1 MKYDKNHALLEC
13 SIPGIPQKSGK
24 VRDVFD
30 LGDKL
35 LMVVTDRISAFDVI
49 LPCGVP
55 DKGKVL
61 NQLSLFWLEFFG
73 VKNHLITANVDEYP
87 AELQPY
93 KEDLRGRSML
103 VKKVKMVEVECIA
116 RGYLTGSGWKEY
128 QQSQTVNG
136 EKLRAG
142 YENASKLDEVLFT
155 PTTKA
160 AIGDH
165 DEAINYEQTKA
176 LVGEAT
182 AQALKDATIG
192 LYTKAADYAA
202 QHGIIIADTKFEFGQ
217 DDDGSLILAD
227 EVLTP
232 DSSRFWPQAS
242 YKVGANPPSLDKQY
256 VRDWLDSIN
265 FNHQP
270 PGPVLPDDVI
280 ARTREIYIKRTFPAR
295 SWPNVRHSSFIIYN
309 RSKETMGMFDQVR
322 EAMKMRSEA
331 KKIEA
336 EIKKITA
343 EYSNG
348 GITVVAKGDMTID
361 KIAITPEAYEEVK
374 AGKPARFETMLFN
387 VVNGALKKARETTQ
401 QEMAKLMQA
410 NGGFGGLFGK

>member
-13 SIPGIPQKSGK
+13 SIPGLPQKSGK

-30 LGDKL
+30 LGDSL

-61 NQLSLFWLEFFG
+61 NQLSLFWMEFLG
-73 VKNHLITANVDEYP
+73 MKNHLITADVNEYP
-87 AELQPY
+87 EVLKPY
-93 KEDLRGRSML
+93 AADLAGRSML

-128 QQSQTVNG
+128 QKSQTVNG
-136 EKLRAG
+136 EKLREG
-142 YENASKLDEVLFT
+142 YQNASKLDEVLFT

-165 DEAINYEQTKA
+165 DEAINYEETAK

-182 AQALKDATIG
+182 AAKLREATIS
-192 LYTKAADYAA
+192 LYQRAADYAI
-202 QHGIIIADTKFEFGQ
+202 QHGIIIADTKFEFGM

-232 DSSRFWPQAS
+232 DSSRFWPEAS
-242 YKVGANPPSLDKQY
+242 YAVGKNPPSLDKQY

-280 ARTREIYIKRTFPAR
+280 TRTREIYVK
-295 SWPNVRHSSFIIYN
+295 
-309 RSKETMGMFDQVR
+309 
-322 EAMKMRSEA
+322 
-331 KKIEA
+331 
-336 EIKKITA
+336 
-343 EYSNG
+343 
-348 GITVVAKGDMTID
+348 
-361 KIAITPEAYEEVK
+361 AYEELS
-374 AGKPARFETMLFN
+374 GR
-387 VVNGALKKARETTQ
+387 
-401 QEMAKLMQA
+401 KLA
-410 NGGFGGLFGK
+410 

>member
-13 SIPGIPQKSGK
+13 SIPGLPQKSGK

-30 LGDKL
+30 LGDSL

-61 NQLSLFWLEFFG
+61 NQLSLFWMEFLG
-73 VKNHLITANVDEYP
+73 MKNHLITADVNEYP
-87 AELQPY
+87 EVLKPY
-93 KEDLRGRSML
+93 AADLAGRSML

-128 QQSQTVNG
+128 QKSQTVNG
-136 EKLRAG
+136 EKLREG
-142 YENASKLDEVLFT
+142 YQNASKLDEVLFS

-165 DEAINYEQTKA
+165 DEAINYEETAK

-182 AQALKDATIG
+182 AAKLKEATIS
-192 LYTKAADYAA
+192 LYQRAADYAI
-202 QHGIIIADTKFEFGQ
+202 QHGIIIADTKFEFGM

-232 DSSRFWPQAS
+232 DSSRFWPEAS
-242 YKVGANPPSLDKQY
+242 YAVGKNPPSLDKQY

-280 ARTREIYIKRTFPAR
+280 TRTREIYVK
-295 SWPNVRHSSFIIYN
+295 
-309 RSKETMGMFDQVR
+309 
-322 EAMKMRSEA
+322 
-331 KKIEA
+331 
-336 EIKKITA
+336 
-343 EYSNG
+343 
-348 GITVVAKGDMTID
+348 
-361 KIAITPEAYEEVK
+361 AYEELS
-374 AGKPARFETMLFN
+374 GR
-387 VVNGALKKARETTQ
+387 
-401 QEMAKLMQA
+401 KLA
-410 NGGFGGLFGK
+410 

>member
-13 SIPGIPQKSGK
+13 EIPGIPSKSGK
-24 VRDVFD
+24 VRDVYD

-61 NQLSLFWLEFFG
+61 NQLSLFWMEFLG

-87 AELQPY
+87 SELQAY

-103 VKKVKMVEVECIA
+103 VRKVKMVEVECIA

-128 QQSQTVNG
+128 QKQGTVNG
-136 EKLRAG
+136 EKLRDG
-142 YENASKLDEVLFT
+142 YQNASKLDDVLFT

-160 AIGDH
+160 AIGGH
-165 DEAINYEQTKA
+165 DEAISYGQTEA
-176 LVGEAT
+176 LVGADM
-182 AQALKDATIG
+182 AKQLKDATIG
-192 LYTKAADYAA
+192 LYSKAAEYALK
-202 QHGIIIADTKFEFGQ
+202 HGVIIADTKFEFGV
-217 DDDGSLILAD
+217 DSDGSLILAD

-232 DSSRFWPQAS
+232 DSSRFWPKELYS
-242 YKVGANPPSLDKQY
+242 VGKNPPSLDKQF

-280 ARTREIYIKRTFPAR
+280 TRTREIYVK
-295 SWPNVRHSSFIIYN
+295 
-309 RSKETMGMFDQVR
+309 
-322 EAMKMRSEA
+322 
-331 KKIEA
+331 
-336 EIKKITA
+336 
-343 EYSNG
+343 
-348 GITVVAKGDMTID
+348 
-361 KIAITPEAYEEVK
+361 AYEELSGRK
-374 AGKPARFETMLFN
+374 
-387 VVNGALKKARETTQ
+387 
-401 QEMAKLMQA
+401 
-410 NGGFGGLFGK
+410 FG

>member
-61 NQLSLFWLEFFG
+61 NQLSLFWMEFLG
-73 VKNHLITANVDEYP
+73 MKNHFLTADVEEYP

-103 VKKVKMVEVECIA
+103 VKKVNMVAVECIA

-128 QQSQTVNG
+128 KAKGTVNG
-136 EKLRAG
+136 GKLREG

-165 DEAINYEQTKA
+165 DEAIDFEQTKA
-176 LVGEAT
+176 LVGEEMA
-182 AQALKDATIG
+182 AKLRDATIS

-202 QHGIIIADTKFEFGQ
+202 TKGIIIADTKFEFGK
-217 DDDGSLILAD
+217 DADGSLILAD
-227 EVLTP
+227 ECLTP
-232 DSSRFWPQAS
+232 DSSRFWPKES
-242 YKVGANPPSLDKQY
+242 YAVGSNPPSLDKQY
-256 VRDWLDSIN
+256 VRDYLESIN
-265 FNHQP
+265 FNKEP
-270 PGPVLPDDVI
+270 PGPVLPDEVI
-280 ARTREIYIKRTFPAR
+280 ARTREIYVK
-295 SWPNVRHSSFIIYN
+295 
-309 RSKETMGMFDQVR
+309 
-322 EAMKMRSEA
+322 
-331 KKIEA
+331 
-336 EIKKITA
+336 
-343 EYSNG
+343 
-348 GITVVAKGDMTID
+348 
-361 KIAITPEAYEEVK
+361 AYEDLS
-374 AGKPARFETMLFN
+374 GR
-387 VVNGALKKARETTQ
+387 
-401 QEMAKLMQA
+401 KLS
-410 NGGFGGLFGK
+410 

>member
-73 VKNHLITANVDEYP
+73 VENHLITANVDEYP

-128 QQSQTVNG
+128 QKSQTVNG

-280 ARTREIYIKRTFPAR
+280 ARTREIYIK
-295 SWPNVRHSSFIIYN
+295 
-309 RSKETMGMFDQVR
+309 
-322 EAMKMRSEA
+322 
-331 KKIEA
+331 
-336 EIKKITA
+336 
-343 EYSNG
+343 
-348 GITVVAKGDMTID
+348 
-361 KIAITPEAYEEVK
+361 AYEDLS
-374 AGKPARFETMLFN
+374 GK
-387 VVNGALKKARETTQ
+387 
-401 QEMAKLMQA
+401 KLA
-410 NGGFGGLFGK
+410 

>member
-13 SIPGIPQKSGK
+13 RIPGIPQKSGK

-30 LGDKL
+30 LGDSL

-49 LPCGVP
+49 LPCGIP

-73 VKNHLITANVDEYP
+73 VKHHLITADVDAYP
-87 AELQPY
+87 AVLQPY

-103 VKKVKMVEVECIA
+103 VRKVNIVEVECIA

-128 QQSQTVNG
+128 KASQTVNG

-165 DEAINYEQTKA
+165 DEAINYDETVK
-176 LVGEAT
+176 LVGAET
-182 AQALKDATIG
+182 AKALKDATIG
-192 LYTKAADYAA
+192 LYSKAAEYARR
-202 QHGIIIADTKFEFGQ
+202 HGIIIADTKFEFGK
-217 DDDGSLILAD
+217 DADGSLILAD

-232 DSSRFWPQAS
+232 DSSRFWPEAS
-242 YKVGANPPSLDKQY
+242 YAVGKNPPSLDKQY

-280 ARTREIYIKRTFPAR
+280 ARTREIYVK
-295 SWPNVRHSSFIIYN
+295 
-309 RSKETMGMFDQVR
+309 
-322 EAMKMRSEA
+322 
-331 KKIEA
+331 
-336 EIKKITA
+336 
-343 EYSNG
+343 
-348 GITVVAKGDMTID
+348 
-361 KIAITPEAYEEVK
+361 AYEDLS
-374 AGKPARFETMLFN
+374 GK
-387 VVNGALKKARETTQ
+387 
-401 QEMAKLMQA
+401 KLA
-410 NGGFGGLFGK
+410 

>member
-13 SIPGIPQKSGK
+13 EIPGLVRKSGK

-73 VKNHLITANVDEYP
+73 MKNHLVTANVDEYP
-87 AELQPY
+87 AELKPY
-93 KEDLRGRSML
+93 AEDLRGRSML
-103 VKKVKMVEVECIA
+103 VKKVKMIEVECIA

-128 QQSQTVNG
+128 QKSQTVNG

-165 DEAINYEQTKA
+165 DEAINYEQTAK

-182 AQALKDATIG
+182 AKALKETTIS
-192 LYTKAADYAA
+192 LYSKAADYAA
-202 QHGIIIADTKFEFGQ
+202 KHGIIIADTKFEFGQ
-217 DDDGSLILAD
+217 DADGSLILAD

-280 ARTREIYIKRTFPAR
+280 SRTREIYLKAYENL
-295 SWPNVRHSSFIIYN
+295 S
-309 RSKETMGMFDQVR
+309 G
-322 EAMKMRSEA
+322 
-331 KKIEA
+331 KKI
-336 EIKKITA
+336 
-343 EYSNG
+343 G
-348 GITVVAKGDMTID
+348 
-361 KIAITPEAYEEVK
+361 
-374 AGKPARFETMLFN
+374 
-387 VVNGALKKARETTQ
+387 
-401 QEMAKLMQA
+401 
-410 NGGFGGLFGK
+410 

>member
-13 SIPGIPQKSGK
+13 AIPGIPQKSGK

-128 QQSQTVNG
+128 QKSQTVNG

-155 PTTKA
+155 PTPKA

-165 DEAINYEQTKA
+165 DEAINYDQTKA

-202 QHGIIIADTKFEFGQ
+202 QHGIIIADTKFEFGL
-217 DDDGSLILAD
+217 DADGSLILAD

-232 DSSRFWPQAS
+232 DSSRFWPQES
-242 YKVGANPPSLDKQY
+242 YTVGANPPSLDKQY

-280 ARTREIYIKRTFPAR
+280 ARTREIYIK
-295 SWPNVRHSSFIIYN
+295 
-309 RSKETMGMFDQVR
+309 
-322 EAMKMRSEA
+322 
-331 KKIEA
+331 
-336 EIKKITA
+336 
-343 EYSNG
+343 
-348 GITVVAKGDMTID
+348 
-361 KIAITPEAYEEVK
+361 AYEDLS
-374 AGKPARFETMLFN
+374 GK
-387 VVNGALKKARETTQ
+387 
-401 QEMAKLMQA
+401 KLA
-410 NGGFGGLFGK
+410 

>member
-13 SIPGIPQKSGK
+13 SIPGIPVKSGK

-30 LGDKL
+30 LGDRL

-61 NQLSLFWLEFFG
+61 NQLSLFWMEFFG
-73 VKNHLITANVDEYP
+73 MKNHLVTANVDEYP
-87 AELQPY
+87 EVLQPY

-128 QQSQTVNG
+128 QKSQTVNG

-165 DEAINYEQTKA
+165 DEAIDYEQTKA
-176 LVGEAT
+176 LVGEET
-182 AQALKDATIG
+182 AKALRDTTIG
-192 LYTKAADYAA
+192 LYAKAADFARR
-202 QHGIIIADTKFEFGQ
+202 HGIIIADTKFEFGK

-232 DSSRFWPQAS
+232 DSSRFWPEAS
-242 YKVGANPPSLDKQY
+242 YAVGKNPPSLDKQY

-280 ARTREIYIKRTFPAR
+280 AKTREIY
-295 SWPNVRHSSFIIYN
+295 V
-309 RSKETMGMFDQVR
+309 Q
-322 EAMKMRSEA
+322 
-331 KKIEA
+331 
-336 EIKKITA
+336 
-343 EYSNG
+343 
-348 GITVVAKGDMTID
+348 
-361 KIAITPEAYEEVK
+361 AYENLS
-374 AGKPARFETMLFN
+374 GR
-387 VVNGALKKARETTQ
+387 
-401 QEMAKLMQA
+401 KLA
-410 NGGFGGLFGK
+410 

>member
-87 AELQPY
+87 VELQPY

-128 QQSQTVNG
+128 QKSQTVNG

-256 VRDWLDSIN
+256 VRDWLDSVN

-280 ARTREIYIKRTFPAR
+280 ARTREIYIK
-295 SWPNVRHSSFIIYN
+295 
-309 RSKETMGMFDQVR
+309 
-322 EAMKMRSEA
+322 
-331 KKIEA
+331 
-336 EIKKITA
+336 
-343 EYSNG
+343 
-348 GITVVAKGDMTID
+348 
-361 KIAITPEAYEEVK
+361 AYEDLS
-374 AGKPARFETMLFN
+374 GK
-387 VVNGALKKARETTQ
+387 
-401 QEMAKLMQA
+401 KLA
-410 NGGFGGLFGK
+410 

>member
-13 SIPGIPQKSGK
+13 SIPGVPQKSGK

-49 LPCGVP
+49 LPSGVP

-61 NQLSLFWLEFFG
+61 NQLSLFWMEFLG
-73 VKNHLITANVDEYP
+73 MKNHLITANVDEYP
-87 AELQPY
+87 EVLQPY

-128 QQSQTVNG
+128 RSAGTVNG

-165 DEAINYEQTKA
+165 DEAINYGQT
-176 LVGEAT
+176 VGIVGAETAAKLKEAT
-182 AQALKDATIG
+182 IS
-192 LYTKAADYAA
+192 LYTRAAEYARER
-202 QHGIIIADTKFEFGQ
+202 GIIIADTKFEFGM

-232 DSSRFWPQAS
+232 DSSRFWPESS
-242 YKVGANPPSLDKQY
+242 YAVGSNPPSLDKQY

-270 PGPVLPDDVI
+270 PGPELPDEVV
-280 ARTREIYIKRTFPAR
+280 ARTREIYIK
-295 SWPNVRHSSFIIYN
+295 
-309 RSKETMGMFDQVR
+309 
-322 EAMKMRSEA
+322 
-331 KKIEA
+331 
-336 EIKKITA
+336 
-343 EYSNG
+343 
-348 GITVVAKGDMTID
+348 
-361 KIAITPEAYEEVK
+361 AYEDLSGRK
-374 AGKPARFETMLFN
+374 I
-387 VVNGALKKARETTQ
+387 
-401 QEMAKLMQA
+401 
-410 NGGFGGLFGK
+410 

>member
-13 SIPGIPQKSGK
+13 AIPGLESKSGK
-24 VRDVFD
+24 VRDVYD

-61 NQLSLFWLEFFG
+61 NSLSLFWMDFLG
-73 VKNHLITANVDEYP
+73 MKNHLITADVDQYP
-87 AELQPY
+87 AELQAY

-103 VKKVKMVEVECIA
+103 VKKVNMVEVECIA

-128 QQSQTVNG
+128 QKSGTVNG
-136 EKLRAG
+136 QKLREG
-142 YENASKLDEVLFT
+142 YQNASKLDEVLFT

-165 DEAINYEQTKA
+165 DEAIDYAQTEA
-176 LVGEAT
+176 IVGVET
-182 AQALKDATIG
+182 AKALKDATIG
-192 LYTKAADYAA
+192 LYTKAADYALS
-202 QHGIIIADTKFEFGQ
+202 HGIIIADTKFEFGQ
-217 DDDGSLILAD
+217 DADGSLILAD

-232 DSSRFWPQAS
+232 DSSRFWPQDLYA
-242 YKVGANPPSLDKQY
+242 VGSNPPSLDKQF

-280 ARTREIYIKRTFPAR
+280 SRTREIYVK
-295 SWPNVRHSSFIIYN
+295 
-309 RSKETMGMFDQVR
+309 
-322 EAMKMRSEA
+322 
-331 KKIEA
+331 
-336 EIKKITA
+336 
-343 EYSNG
+343 
-348 GITVVAKGDMTID
+348 
-361 KIAITPEAYEEVK
+361 AYEELS
-374 AGKPARFETMLFN
+374 G
-387 VVNGALKKARETTQ
+387 LK
-401 QEMAKLMQA
+401 LV
-410 NGGFGGLFGK
+410 

>member
-13 SIPGIPQKSGK
+13 SIPGLPQKSGK

-30 LGDKL
+30 LGDSL

-61 NQLSLFWLEFFG
+61 NQLSLFWMEFLG
-73 VKNHLITANVDEYP
+73 MKNHLITADVNEYP
-87 AELQPY
+87 EVLKPY
-93 KEDLRGRSML
+93 AADLAGRSML

-128 QQSQTVNG
+128 QKSQTVNG
-136 EKLRAG
+136 EKLREG
-142 YENASKLDEVLFT
+142 YQNASKLDEVLFT

-165 DEAINYEQTKA
+165 DEAINYAQTEA
-176 LVGEAT
+176 LVGADT
-182 AQALKDATIG
+182 AKLLKDATIG
-192 LYTKAADYAA
+192 LYSKAADYALG
-202 QHGIIIADTKFEFGQ
+202 HGIIIADTKFEFGK
-217 DDDGSLILAD
+217 DADGSLILAD

-242 YKVGANPPSLDKQY
+242 YAVGANPPSLDKQY

-270 PGPVLPDDVI
+270 PGPELPDEVV
-280 ARTREIYIKRTFPAR
+280 AKTREIYL
-295 SWPNVRHSSFIIYN
+295 
-309 RSKETMGMFDQVR
+309 
-322 EAMKMRSEA
+322 
-331 KKIEA
+331 
-336 EIKKITA
+336 
-343 EYSNG
+343 
-348 GITVVAKGDMTID
+348 
-361 KIAITPEAYEEVK
+361 K
-374 AGKPARFETMLFN
+374 AFRDLTGSDLA
-387 VVNGALKKARETTQ
+387 
-401 QEMAKLMQA
+401 
-410 NGGFGGLFGK
+410 

>member
-1 MKYDKNHALLEC
+1 MKYDSHHALLEC
-13 SIPGIPQKSGK
+13 AIPGVPQKSGK

-30 LGDKL
+30 LGDRL

-128 QQSQTVNG
+128 QKSRTVNG
-136 EKLRAG
+136 EKLRDG

-165 DEAINYEQTKA
+165 DEAINYDETKA

-182 AQALKDATIG
+182 AKLLKEATIG

-202 QHGIIIADTKFEFGQ
+202 KHGIIIADTKFEFGK

-232 DSSRFWPQAS
+232 DSSRFWPEAS

-270 PGPVLPDDVI
+270 PGPVLPDEVI
-280 ARTREIYIKRTFPAR
+280 ARTREIYIK
-295 SWPNVRHSSFIIYN
+295 
-309 RSKETMGMFDQVR
+309 
-322 EAMKMRSEA
+322 
-331 KKIEA
+331 
-336 EIKKITA
+336 
-343 EYSNG
+343 
-348 GITVVAKGDMTID
+348 
-361 KIAITPEAYEEVK
+361 AYEDLS
-374 AGKPARFETMLFN
+374 GR
-387 VVNGALKKARETTQ
+387 
-401 QEMAKLMQA
+401 KLV
-410 NGGFGGLFGK
+410 

>member
-13 SIPGIPQKSGK
+13 TIPGVPSKSGK

-61 NQLSLFWLEFFG
+61 NQLSLFWLEFLG
-73 VKNHLITANVDEYP
+73 MKNHLITADVDEYP
-87 AELQPY
+87 EVLKPY
-93 KEDLRGRSML
+93 ADDLRGRSML
-103 VKKVKMVEVECIA
+103 VKKVNMVEVECIA

-128 QQSQTVNG
+128 QKSGTVNG
-136 EKLRAG
+136 EKLREG
-142 YENASKLDEVLFT
+142 YQNASKLDEVLFT

-165 DEAINYEQTKA
+165 DEAINYDETVK
-176 LVGEAT
+176 LVGAET
-182 AQALKDATIG
+182 AKLLKDATIG
-192 LYTKAADYAA
+192 LYTKAADYARK
-202 QHGIIIADTKFEFGQ
+202 HGIIIADTKFEFGK
-217 DDDGSLILAD
+217 DADGSLILAD

-232 DSSRFWPQAS
+232 DSSRFWPEAS
-242 YKVGANPPSLDKQY
+242 YAVGKNPPSLDKQY

-280 ARTREIYIKRTFPAR
+280 SRTREIYVK
-295 SWPNVRHSSFIIYN
+295 
-309 RSKETMGMFDQVR
+309 
-322 EAMKMRSEA
+322 
-331 KKIEA
+331 
-336 EIKKITA
+336 
-343 EYSNG
+343 
-348 GITVVAKGDMTID
+348 
-361 KIAITPEAYEEVK
+361 AYEDLS
-374 AGKPARFETMLFN
+374 GR
-387 VVNGALKKARETTQ
+387 
-401 QEMAKLMQA
+401 KLV
-410 NGGFGGLFGK
+410 

>member
-1 MKYDKNHALLEC
+1 MKYDKNHALLSC
-13 SIPGIPQKSGK
+13 AIPGLPQKSGK

-73 VKNHLITANVDEYP
+73 VKNHLVTANVDEYP
-87 AELQPY
+87 DALKPY

-103 VKKVKMVEVECIA
+103 VKKEKMIEVECIA

-128 QQSQTVNG
+128 QKSQTVNG
-136 EKLRAG
+136 AKLRAG

-165 DEAINYEQTKA
+165 DEAIDFATTVK
-176 LVGEAT
+176 LVGERTAT
-182 AQALKDATIG
+182 LLRDATIT
-192 LYTKAADYAA
+192 LYAKAADYAA

-217 DDDGSLILAD
+217 DADGSLILAD

-232 DSSRFWPQAS
+232 DSSRFWPQKD

-280 ARTREIYIKRTFPAR
+280 ARTRDIYIR
-295 SWPNVRHSSFIIYN
+295 
-309 RSKETMGMFDQVR
+309 
-322 EAMKMRSEA
+322 
-331 KKIEA
+331 
-336 EIKKITA
+336 
-343 EYSNG
+343 
-348 GITVVAKGDMTID
+348 
-361 KIAITPEAYEEVK
+361 AYEAL
-374 AGKPARFETMLFN
+374 AGR
-387 VVNGALKKARETTQ
+387 
-401 QEMAKLMQA
+401 KLA
-410 NGGFGGLFGK
+410 